1 MYGVKFL
8 NSSQILK
15 YVSFKEAEQSN
26 HLSDELEL
34 IEKEIEKTKKGRK
47 RLLTLISLSD
57 DDDLDID
64 EIKAQIIELQKK
76 QNQLTEKCN
85 EIQSKMKVLD
95 DTSSSENAL
104 KRAIDYFQS
113 IGADNLT
120 LEDKKTI
127 VNFIVKEVTIVDS
140 DTIYIETY

>member
-1 MYGVKFL
+1 
-8 NSSQILK
+8 
-15 YVSFKEAEQSN
+15 
-26 HLSDELEL
+26 
-34 IEKEIEKTKKGRK
+34 
-47 RLLTLISLSD
+47 
-57 DDDLDID
+57 
-64 EIKAQIIELQKK
+64 
-76 QNQLTEKCN
+76 
-85 EIQSKMKVLD
+85 MKVLD